1 MEEKNINCDAVAF
14 NFKKSAQMD
23 KHQQTEPSLTNL
35 SFKNVLARGVAH
47 AYNQETHTEGQYK
60 FKASWLH
67 SKFQPSQGYV
77 ARCWLTQHYPLLT
90 HVKIWGYIGE

>member
-1 MEEKNINCDAVAF
+1 
-14 NFKKSAQMD
+14 MD

-35 SFKNVLARGVAH
+35 SFKDALARGVAH
-47 AYNQETHTEGQYK
+47 AYNPSNPRRHPQEDQYK

-67 SKFQPSQGYV
+67 SKFQPSQGYI

-90 HVKIWGYIGE
+90 QVKIWGYIGE